1 MKIYCCDKCGSL
13 DVFIDD
19 RGNQKALMCSDCGKW
34 IKWVSKKELPLVE
47 RFIESNQETVESVS
61 KECIETNEIK
71 IRFRNGEVGYF
82 KLEGDDIEE
91 FFDYLK
97 KAIRDRVAGVL
108 ELIDLS
114 DDKRT
119 IVNILDIS
127 TFGYGKPLNNTT
139 FK

>member
-1 MKIYCCDKCGSL
+1 MNIYCCDKCGSL

-19 RGNQKALMCSDCGKW
+19 RGNQKALMCGDCGKW
-34 IKWVSKKELPLVE
+34 IKWVSKKEVPLVK

-61 KECIETNEIK
+61 KECIETSEIK
-71 IRFRNGEVGYF
+71 IRFSNGEVGSF

>member
-1 MKIYCCDKCGSL
+1 MNIYCCDKCGSL

-19 RGNQKALMCSDCGKW
+19 RGKQKALMCGDCGKW
-34 IKWVSKKELPLVE
+34 IKWVSKKEVPLVE
-47 RFIESNQETVESVS
+47 RFIKSNQETVESVS

-71 IRFRNGEVGYF
+71 IRFRNGEVGFF
-82 KLEGDDIEE
+82 KLESDDIEE
-91 FFDYLK
+91 FCDALRNV
-97 KAIRDRVAGVL
+97 ITEGTTGVL

-127 TFGYGKPLNNTT
+127 TFGYGKPLNNTS

>member
-1 MKIYCCDKCGSL
+1 MNIYCCDKCGSL

-19 RGNQKALMCSDCGKW
+19 RGNQKALMCGDCGKW
-34 IKWVSKKELPLVE
+34 IKWVSKKEVPLVK

-61 KECIETNEIK
+61 KECIETSEIK
-71 IRFRNGEVGYF
+71 IRFSNGEVGYF